1 MCWIGKDSSNTICYN
16 AKLYYWKETSRPKL
30 LIMFYI
36 YKFFYVTDLLWLL
49 LFMLIQFLNVWNL
62 EWGWRVTLNILIFWD
77 SKGLNDT
84 LNCTHFTMKPYFQGL
99 CQLSGAAY
107 YSPTWHVTSL
117 LLAASGWSPLVNA
130 GS

>member
-1 MCWIGKDSSNTICYN
+1 MCWIGNDSSSTICYN

-62 EWGWRVTLNILIFWD
+62 EWGWWVTLNILILWD
-77 SKGLNDT
+77 SKD
-84 LNCTHFTMKPYFQGL
+84 
-99 CQLSGAAY
+99 
-107 YSPTWHVTSL
+107 
-117 LLAASGWSPLVNA
+117 
-130 GS
+130 